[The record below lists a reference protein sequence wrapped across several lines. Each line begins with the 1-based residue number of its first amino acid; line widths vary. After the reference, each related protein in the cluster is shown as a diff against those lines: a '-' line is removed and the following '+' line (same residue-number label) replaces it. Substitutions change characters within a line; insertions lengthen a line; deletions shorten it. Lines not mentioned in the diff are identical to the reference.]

1 MDLHIKTKK
10 MAWQNYRQLSV
21 LALVC
26 CLMAGC
32 STTSKPTEAERRA
45 SLDTLIKQADGEFV
59 KGKSEQAIALLN
71 QAAKE
76 NPTSMLPWLK
86 MSNIWFN
93 SGNYPSAI
101 LTANEV
107 LKRESEN
114 QEAKSILVVAGLRV
128 AAGAITGLVQQNT
141 VNLSARVEAEN
152 LTKALRNALGE
163 KVLVPG
169 PATETAQPPAAA
181 PAQAQH
187 KHVAAASK
195 RAPQARAETP
205 VASAAQ
211 ASPSVSTSS
220 SGSDPFKSLK

>member
-1 MDLHIKTKK
+1 VDLHIKTKK
-10 MAWQNYRQLSV
+10 INKAHYRISLIAILSCF
-21 LALVC
+21 LI
-26 CLMAGC
+26 AGC
-32 STTSKPTEAERRA
+32 TTTSKTSEAERRA
-45 SLDTLIKQADGEFV
+45 SLDTLIKQADGELAN
-59 KGKSEQAIALLN
+59 GRSEQAIALLN

-76 NPTSMLPWLK
+76 NPTSMLPWQK

-128 AAGAITGLVQQNT
+128 AAGAITGLVQKNP
-141 VNLSARVEAEN
+141 VNFSARDEAEN
-152 LTKALRNALGE
+152 LTKALRTALGE

-169 PATETAQPPAAA
+169 PAETAPASAS
-181 PAQAQH
+181 PAQH
-187 KHVAAASK
+187 HYKHVAASK
-195 RAPQARAETP
+195 RTSPAHNASP
-205 VASAAQ
+205 VASAEP
-211 ASPSVSTSS
+211 ASPSVSASS